1 MQGICQ
7 RKKIPAA
14 RKFPSPPIT
23 FLMVRPL
30 RLVDDVQGNH
40 SNQSSVTLLHTID
53 PRNRCAE
60 TPESLHVPVPF
71 FSASSVGNREKRFGV
86 KDALF

>member
-1 MQGICQ
+1 MWTSFSYDWSMMF
-7 RKKIPAA
+7 KA
-14 RKFPSPPIT
+14 T
-23 FLMVRPL
+23 T
-30 RLVDDVQGNH
+30 
-40 SNQSSVTLLHTID
+40 NQSSVTLLHTID
-53 PRNRCAE
+53 RRNRCAE

>member
-1 MQGICQ
+1 MIDFAHSAVLDTTL
-7 RKKIPAA
+7 P
-14 RKFPSPPIT
+14 FFS
-23 FLMVRPL
+23 FLVPL
-30 RLVDDVQGNH
+30 
-40 SNQSSVTLLHTID
+40 SVTLLHTID
-53 PRNRCAE
+53 RRNRCAE